1 MPRSRAGGWCDKNN
15 AEIFDVLC
23 SLNEIEVTT
32 RRACR
37 GVELSWGLSYE
48 AGHAMRCLAGA
59 GVEFLPPLLS
69 FLARV
74 DGKKTCSFAP
84 ASLRGGEWHTSGK
97 KADGLSPIAAGCGL
111 SDGGSEV
118 CGERVVLHDVL
129 SPVLLL
135 GFLWRGLER
144 WENCVSVRWGGI
156 VVVVESGGFL
166 VAGGDEN
173 VDGDVVV
180 EVCEE
185 RGEDGGALGGVL
197 YKVGSF
203 VGDIEVAEEDW
214 KILGS
219 YASRIYVAASEE
231 SRTRGAG

>member
-1 MPRSRAGGWCDKNN
+1 MG
-15 AEIFDVLC
+15 ELC
-23 SLNEIEVTT
+23 CGEVGES
-32 RRACR
+32 CR
-37 GVELSWGLSYE
+37 G
-48 AGHAMRCLAGA
+48 GA
-59 GVEFLPPLLS
+59 
-69 FLARV
+69 
-74 DGKKTCSFAP
+74 
-84 ASLRGGEWHTSGK
+84 
-97 KADGLSPIAAGCGL
+97 
-111 SDGGSEV
+111 
-118 CGERVVLHDVL
+118 ER
-129 SPVLLL
+129 
-135 GFLWRGLER
+135 
-144 WENCVSVRWGGI
+144 
-156 VVVVESGGFL
+156 GFL

-203 VGDIEVAEEDW
+203 VGDIEVAEENW

>member
-1 MPRSRAGGWCDKNN
+1 M
-15 AEIFDVLC
+15 
-23 SLNEIEVTT
+23 
-32 RRACR
+32 
-37 GVELSWGLSYE
+37 
-48 AGHAMRCLAGA
+48 
-59 GVEFLPPLLS
+59 
-69 FLARV
+69 
-74 DGKKTCSFAP
+74 
-84 ASLRGGEWHTSGK
+84 
-97 KADGLSPIAAGCGL
+97 

-118 CGERVVLHDVL
+118 CGERVVLRDVL

-144 WENCVSVRWGGI
+144 WENCVAVRWGK
-156 VVVVESGGFL
+156 VVVVVRSGGFL

-203 VGDIEVAEEDW
+203 VGDIEVAEENW